1 MAGVAADQWDTS
13 AAFVT
18 QDDEGLAHI
27 DLLVQGIHCPKCI
40 RDIEGGLT
48 SRDGVKNARVN
59 FSTNRLHV
67 AWDAGRLASSDIVKT
82 VTDLGFETTP
92 IDATVDRSPDQD
104 EARKLLIALAVAG
117 FAAANVML
125 LSVSVWA
132 GVEMGDATRTLL
144 HWISA
149 LIALPAVVFSGRPF
163 FTSAWKAFRSG
174 RLNMDVPISLAVILA
189 CALSIFETQA
199 GGTHAYFDAAVMLLF
214 FLLIGRYLDLRMR
227 VRARSAAS
235 DLMALQRV
243 TAHLIG
249 VDGSTT
255 PVPVSTIRPGDTLF
269 VAQGERVPVDGT
281 VESGRTEL
289 DVSLLTGETL
299 PTIAAEGTDVFAG
312 AINLAAPIRV
322 RADKTSDNSVLA
334 DIVRLMENAE
344 QGRARFVRLADRA
357 ASVYVPTVHTLAAV
371 TFLGWWLLGT
381 GGWIHAATN
390 AIAVLIITCPCALGL
405 AVPVVQVVASG
416 LLFRRGV
423 LTKSSDGLERLA
435 EVDTVVFDK
444 TGTLTRG
451 QPDLVAGQN
460 IAAADLALAAS
471 LARAS
476 RHPLSR
482 ALARAAGDG
491 PTADHVQETP
501 GFGLELETAQGTVR
515 LGNRAW
521 VGIDDTDEAKDLEL
535 WLRRADG
542 KTVRFAFEDGLREDA
557 RDTIGTLKQM
567 GLEVMLLSGDRAAA
581 VAAAARDA
589 GIENFKAGCLPTDK
603 IAELE
608 CLKAAGRKVA
618 MVGDGLNDA
627 PSLAAAYAS
636 LSPASAADISQTAA
650 DFVFQGE
657 RLGAVVTAIR
667 VSRAARSLVFQNFGL
682 AILYNI
688 IAVPLAVAGIV
699 TPLIAAVAMSA
710 SSIVVTLNALRLN
723 LIRRGERS

>member
-1 MAGVAADQWDTS
+1 MGGVTGENWDTS

-18 QDDEGLAHI
+18 NDGDGLSHI
-27 DLLVQGIHCPKCI
+27 DLLVGGIHCPKCI
-40 RDIEGGLT
+40 RDIEGGL
-48 SRDGVKNARVN
+48 SAKDGVKNARVN
-59 FSTNRLHV
+59 FTTNRLHV
-67 AWDAGRLASSDIVKT
+67 AWDETRINSNDIVDT
-82 VTDLGFETTP
+82 VTALGFEATP
-92 IDATVDRSPDQD
+92 VDASGDRSPDQE

-132 GVEMGDATRTLL
+132 GAEMGEATRTML

-149 LIALPAVVFSGRPF
+149 AIALPAVVFAGRPF
-163 FTSAWKAFRSG
+163 FTSAWKAFKSG

-189 CALSIFETQA
+189 SAMSIFETRA
-199 GGTHAYFDAAVMLLF
+199 GGEHAYFDAAVMLLF

-227 VRARSAAS
+227 VRARSAAN
-235 DLMALQRV
+235 DLMALQKV
-243 TAHLIG
+243 TAHLIAE
-249 VDGSTT
+249 DGSTT
-255 PVPVSTIRPGDTLF
+255 PVPVSTVRPGDILF

-281 VESGRTEL
+281 VESGQSEL

-299 PTIAAEGTDVFAG
+299 PTMVTKDAEVFAG
-312 AINLAAPIRV
+312 AINLAAPLRV

-334 DIVRLMENAE
+334 EIVRLMENAE

-357 ASVYVPTVHTLAAV
+357 ASVYVPTVHTLAAL
-371 TFLGWWLLGT
+371 TFASWWLFGT
-381 GGWIHAATN
+381 GGWTNAATN

-416 LLFRRGV
+416 LLFRRGI

-435 EVDTVVFDK
+435 EIDTVVFDK
-444 TGTLTRG
+444 TGTLTEGR
-451 QPDLVAGQN
+451 PELIAGQD
-460 IAAADLALAAS
+460 IVAADIALAAS

-482 ALARAAGDG
+482 ALVAAADNG
-491 PTADHVQETP
+491 PTADDVAETP
-501 GFGLELETAQGTVR
+501 GFGLEWHGPDGAVR

-521 VGIDDTDEAKDLEL
+521 VGVTAAEGAPELEL

-542 KTVRFAFEDGLREDA
+542 KTVRFAFEDALRSDA
-557 RDTIGTLKQM
+557 AETITKLKAM
-567 GLEVMLLSGDRAAA
+567 GLSVSLLSGDREQAVDAAA
-581 VAAAARDA
+581 NAA
-589 GIENFKAGCLPTDK
+589 GIDTFKAHCLPTDK

-608 CLKAAGRKVA
+608 RLKSDGAKVL
-618 MVGDGLNDA
+618 MIGDGLNDA

-636 LSPASAADISQTAA
+636 ISPASAADISQTAA

-657 RLGAVVTAIR
+657 HLASVVTAIR
-667 VSRAARSLVFQNFGL
+667 VARTARSLVFQNFGL
-682 AILYNI
+682 AVLYNM
-688 IAVPLAVAGIV
+688 IAVPLAVAGLV
-699 TPLIAAVAMSA
+699 TPLIAALAMSG

-723 LIRRGERS
+723 LIKPTERP